1 MILFLYQLR
10 SCFSRILLKNKSN
23 PLGVTM
29 QAKPVLLKIIDIL
42 SVLMLAMATY
52 FALIKAPTELVMGNV
67 QRVFYFHIGTA
78 WTALLGFLFA
88 SVLSIVY
95 LFNKDLKWD
104 RYQVAAIEVSLVFF
118 LITIMLGSIWARPA
132 WNTWWTWDP
141 RLTTAAI
148 TELVY
153 LAYFMLR
160 QGIDDP
166 DRRARFGAV
175 YALIGGISAPITFY
189 AIRLF
194 RTIHPV
200 VIAGGNPIAQG
211 GFDMTPDMLTAM
223 FVALGAF
230 TVIFIDLYWNRIRL
244 GDLEDQVERLKLK
257 ITM

>member
-1 MILFLYQLR
+1 MQSKPIILKVLDVLAV
-10 SCFSRILLKNKSN
+10 IM
-23 PLGVTM
+23 LGV
-29 QAKPVLLKIIDIL
+29 
-42 SVLMLAMATY
+42 STY

-78 WTALLGFLFA
+78 WTALLGFLFTA
-88 SVLSIVY
+88 VLSVIY
-95 LFNKDLKWD
+95 LVTKDLKWD

-118 LITIMLGSIWARPA
+118 LITIVLGSIWARPA

-141 RLTTAAI
+141 RLTTAAV
-148 TELVY
+148 TELIY
-153 LAYFMLR
+153 IAYFMLR

-175 YALIGGISAPITFY
+175 YALIGGISAPITFF

-200 VIAGGNPIAQG
+200 VIAGGNPKAQG
-211 GFDMTPDMLTAM
+211 GFDMAPGMLTAM
-223 FVALGAF
+223 FVALIAF

-244 GDLEDQVERLKLK
+244 GNLEDKVEQLKLK
-257 ITM
+257 VTM

>member
-1 MILFLYQLR
+1 
-10 SCFSRILLKNKSN
+10 
-23 PLGVTM
+23 M

-42 SVLMLAMATY
+42 SVIMLAMATY

-67 QRVFYFHIGTA
+67 QRIFYFHIGTA

-200 VIAGGNPIAQG
+200 VIAGGNPKAQG

-244 GDLEDQVERLKLK
+244 GNLEDQVERLKLK

>member
-1 MILFLYQLR
+1 
-10 SCFSRILLKNKSN
+10 
-23 PLGVTM
+23 M
-29 QAKPVLLKIIDIL
+29 QSKPVLLKIIDVLALIL
-42 SVLMLAMATY
+42 LAVATY
-52 FALIKAPTELVMGNV
+52 YALIKAPTELVMGNV

-88 SVLSIVY
+88 SILSVIY
-95 LFNKDLKWD
+95 LFSKDLKWD

-118 LITIMLGSIWARPA
+118 LITIVLGSIWARPA

-153 LAYFMLR
+153 IAYFMLR

-166 DRRARFGAV
+166 DKRARFGAV

-200 VIAGGNPIAQG
+200 VIGGSNAAAQG
-211 GFDMTPDMLTAM
+211 GFNMTADMR
-223 FVALGAF
+223 VAFFFALFAF
-230 TVIFIDLYWNRIRL
+230 TVIFVDLFWNRVRL
-244 GDLEDQVERLKLK
+244 GDLQNQVEQL
-257 ITM
+257 

>member
-1 MILFLYQLR
+1 
-10 SCFSRILLKNKSN
+10 
-23 PLGVTM
+23 M
-29 QAKPVLLKIIDIL
+29 QSKPVLLKIIDLLAVIL
-42 SVLMLAMATY
+42 LGVSTY
-52 FALIKAPTELVMGNV
+52 FALVKAPTELVMGNV

-88 SVLSIVY
+88 SGLSIIY
-95 LFNKDLKWD
+95 LFSKDLKWD

-118 LITIMLGSIWARPA
+118 LITIVLGSIWARPA

-153 LAYFMLR
+153 IAYFMLR

-175 YALIGGISAPITFY
+175 YALIGGISAPITFT

-200 VIAGGNPIAQG
+200 VIAGGNPKAQG

-223 FVALGAF
+223 FIALIAF

-244 GDLEDQVERLKLK
+244 GNLEDKVEQLKLK
-257 ITM
+257 VTM

>member
-1 MILFLYQLR
+1 MPTR
-10 SCFSRILLKNKSN
+10 PILLK
-23 PLGVTM
+23 
-29 QAKPVLLKIIDIL
+29 IL
-42 SVLMLAMATY
+42 DGLAILMLAVATY
-52 FALIKAPTELVMGNV
+52 FALVKAPTELVMGQV
-67 QRVFYFHIGTA
+67 QRIFYFHLGTA
-78 WTALLGFLFA
+78 WTALLGFLFS
-88 SVLSIVY
+88 SVLSMIY
-95 LFNKDLKWD
+95 LVTKNLKWD

-153 LAYFMLR
+153 IAYFMLR

-175 YALIGGISAPITFY
+175 YALLGGISAPITFF
-189 AIRLF
+189 AIRLY

-200 VIAGGNPIAQG
+200 VIAGGNPEAQG

-223 FVALGAF
+223 FVALIAF

-244 GDLEDQVERLKLK
+244 GNLQDKVEQLKLK
-257 ITM
+257 VMM

>member
-1 MILFLYQLR
+1 
-10 SCFSRILLKNKSN
+10 
-23 PLGVTM
+23 M
-29 QAKPVLLKIIDIL
+29 QSKPILLKIIDLIAIIL
-42 SVLMLAMATY
+42 LGVATY
-52 FALIKAPTELVMGNV
+52 FALIKAPTELVMGQV

-88 SVLSIVY
+88 AVLSVIF
-95 LFNKDLKWD
+95 LFSRDLKWD
-104 RYQVAAIEVSLVFF
+104 RFQVAAIEVSLVFF
-118 LITIMLGSIWARPA
+118 FITIVLGSIWARPA

-148 TELVY
+148 TELIY
-153 LAYFMLR
+153 IAYFMLR

-175 YALIGGISAPITFY
+175 YALIGGISAPITFF

-200 VIAGGNPIAQG
+200 VIAGGNPAAQG
-211 GFDMTPDMLTAM
+211 GFAMTPDMLNAM
-223 FVALGAF
+223 FVALIAF

-244 GDLEDQVERLKLK
+244 GNLEDKVEQLKMK
-257 ITM
+257 VMM